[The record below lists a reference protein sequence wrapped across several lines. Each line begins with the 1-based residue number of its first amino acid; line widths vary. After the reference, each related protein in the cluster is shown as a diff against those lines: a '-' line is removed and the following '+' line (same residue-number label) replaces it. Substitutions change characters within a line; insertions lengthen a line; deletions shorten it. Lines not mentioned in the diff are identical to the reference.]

1 MVQTANVDIFRVFV
15 CFTQKKKYLFWFIKG
30 KKPNRYSVKKYGL
43 TISIWFILY
52 HRMFFKKLTITINV
66 IKWIFS
72 GKKTCTI
79 YIWFTVL
86 FILWL
91 KTHCKCV
98 ILKKQL
104 VTIQRFQYFLQLCCY
119 RWLFYLINHILQSY
133 IQRCLSAHECAKNN
147 RCEPI

>member
-72 GKKTCTI
+72 EKKTCTI

-86 FILWL
+86 FY
-91 KTHCKCV
+91 T
-98 ILKKQL
+98 
-104 VTIQRFQYFLQLCCY
+104 
-119 RWLFYLINHILQSY
+119 LI
-133 IQRCLSAHECAKNN
+133 KN
-147 RCEPI
+147 PL

>member
-15 CFTQKKKYLFWFIKG
+15 CYTQKKNTYSDLSKVRNLIDILF
-30 KKPNRYSVKKYGL
+30 KKYGL

-86 FILWL
+86 FY
-91 KTHCKCV
+91 T
-98 ILKKQL
+98 
-104 VTIQRFQYFLQLCCY
+104 
-119 RWLFYLINHILQSY
+119 LI
-133 IQRCLSAHECAKNN
+133 KN
-147 RCEPI
+147 PW